1 MPLLTEEQKR
11 LMGIEPRDFG
21 GMPAMFQPGAFQE
34 MSAEELAEAKKKA
47 KAKKKKAKAKGR
59 KKTEGRRSLT
69 LFPST
74 EAMVNALERANK
86 LIQRVNAT
94 VNRERQGS
102 SGTVM
107 NEKARADM
115 YRLDQELATAMDA
128 VLSASDALECI
139 ERAKKAAA
147 REARQARRQGRR

>member
-47 KAKKKKAKAKGR
+47 KKKKAKGR
-59 KKTEGRRSLT
+59 KKRTEGRRSLT
-69 LFPST
+69 LFPTT

-128 VLSASDALECI
+128 VRSASDALECI
-139 ERAKKAAA
+139 EQAKKMAA
-147 REARQARRQGRR
+147 REARQARRQGR